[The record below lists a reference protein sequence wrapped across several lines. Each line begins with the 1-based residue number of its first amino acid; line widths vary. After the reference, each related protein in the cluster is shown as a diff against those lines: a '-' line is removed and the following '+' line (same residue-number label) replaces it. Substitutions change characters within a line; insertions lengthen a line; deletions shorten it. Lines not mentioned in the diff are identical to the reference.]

1 MKRLLALGLVLLAA
15 GGCGG
20 GGSESQSA
28 PPKRDPQLDGRLRTA
43 AKANRVDEARDLL
56 EQGADVNAKDARGL
70 SAYLYATS
78 EVGPEPAL
86 LELLLEQ
93 GADVRSLDVQNSTGL
108 IRAAQRGYPE
118 LVGPLIDAE
127 SQLDHVNNLGW
138 TALTA
143 AVVLGDGTEPYLE
156 TVKLLVEAGADPTI
170 PDQHGV
176 KPVVHAQLLG
186 QTDVVE
192 VLREAEA
199 AN

>member
-1 MKRLLALGLVLLAA
+1 MLLAA
-15 GGCGG
+15 GCGG
-20 GGSESQSA
+20 GENDSA
-28 PPKRDPQLDGRLRTA
+28 PKRDPQLDDPLRA
-43 AKANRVDEARDLL
+43 AARANRVDEARELV
-56 EQGADVNAKDARGL
+56 EQGASVNAKDARGL

-86 LELLLEQ
+86 LELLLDN
-93 GADVRSLDVQNSTGL
+93 GADVRSLDEQDSTGL

-118 LVGPLIDAE
+118 LVQSLIDAGAE
-127 SQLDHVNNLGW
+127 LDHVNSLGW

-143 AVVLGDGTEPYLE
+143 AVVLGDGTEPYVE
-156 TVKLLVEAGADPTI
+156 TVKMLLEAGADPTV

-186 QTDVVE
+186 QTDVAD

-199 AN
+199 AD

>member
-1 MKRLLALGLVLLAA
+1 MLLAA
-15 GGCGG
+15 GCGG
-20 GGSESQSA
+20 GESDSA
-28 PPKRDPQLDGRLRTA
+28 PKRDPQLDGPLRA
-43 AKANRVDEARDLL
+43 AARANRVDEARELV
-56 EQGADVNAKDARGL
+56 EQGASVNTKDARGV

-86 LELLLEQ
+86 LELLLDN
-93 GADVRSLDVQNSTGL
+93 GADVRSLDEQGSTGL

-118 LVGPLIDAE
+118 LVQSLIDAE
-127 SQLDHVNNLGW
+127 SELDHVNSLGW
-138 TALTA
+138 TALMA

-156 TVKLLVEAGADPTI
+156 TVKMLLEAGADPTV
-170 PDQHGV
+170 PDLHGV

>member
-1 MKRLLALGLVLLAA
+1 MRLLLALGVVLLAA
-15 GGCGG
+15 GCGG
-20 GGSESQSA
+20 SGGDSESA
-28 PPKRDPQLDGRLRTA
+28 PPKSDPQLDGRLRA
-43 AKANRVDEARDLL
+43 AAQANRVDEARELI
-56 EQGADVNAKDARGL
+56 EQGADVNAKDKRGL

-86 LELLLEQ
+86 LELLLEK
-93 GADVRSLDVQNSTGL
+93 GADVRSLDEQNSTGL

-127 SQLDHVNNLGW
+127 SQLDHINNLGW